1 MCLTRMEEL
10 ESCLSG
16 LLSTLKKNR
25 EHVPLEVLK
34 TQYKQPY
41 EELVRNINLTASAY
55 AKSVLLH
62 RLVLNPDADVEEQCT
77 VINQMIQ
84 TSGMLKKI
92 SSCMSKTY
100 DVGQIYPLILE
111 LRHMVEQAL
120 WPYVCYTRCPMDL
133 EAIIARQ
140 LSKKCSAALRGSSL
154 LITSTGNNLFPATS
168 SAAPWNVWRKES
180 DSATFHMKRCVMI
193 QAFFMKHT
201 CSFSDWKTAMWLITT
216 RWSR

>member
-111 LRHMVEQAL
+111 LRHA
-120 WPYVCYTRCPMDL
+120 TF
-133 EAIIARQ
+133 
-140 LSKKCSAALRGSSL
+140 
-154 LITSTGNNLFPATS
+154 ITSFYQYTTKKTINKQQEKHFEPPIAGRLLLCPKAITNTTYRFY
-168 SAAPWNVWRKES
+168 VV
-180 DSATFHMKRCVMI
+180 RCFRI
-193 QAFFMKHT
+193 FFYFLSQVLNQTVNSVIH
-201 CSFSDWKTAMWLITT
+201 F
-216 RWSR
+216 